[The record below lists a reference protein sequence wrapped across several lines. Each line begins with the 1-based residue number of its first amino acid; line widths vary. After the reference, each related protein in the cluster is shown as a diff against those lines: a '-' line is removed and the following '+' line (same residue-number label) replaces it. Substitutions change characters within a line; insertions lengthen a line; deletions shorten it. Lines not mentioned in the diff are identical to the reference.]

1 MSQNSVPLQSVLK
14 GVVIISSPALTILA
28 LYVVFGTL
36 SLGHFL
42 YAYTAIL
49 ILSAIFLRPLL
60 TNVAT
65 LTSYVND
72 LAQDKRVES
81 PQLGMLSTMTDLSN
95 ALRTLHQSF
104 DQKKQQMENIIT
116 EREILVDS
124 LPDILIMLGS
134 DQAIIRTNK
143 IARTR
148 FGQNLAGKK
157 LGDVI
162 PNDRLINTISS
173 VEDDLSG
180 REVEFVYS
188 IPEPRDYRAVVE
200 RFPVASAG
208 GISIILTM
216 NDVTEIKQLEK
227 MRADFVANASH
238 EIRTP
243 LASIAG
249 FIETLRGPA
258 KDDEQAR
265 DMFLAEMAQQATRLT
280 NLVTDL
286 LSLSKVEMN
295 AHSIPTGSVDVA
307 RLIRVEQDN
316 LKWQA
321 NAKNMVIDVDLRENL
336 PPARGDES
344 ELRQVVH
351 NLLGNAI
358 KYGNADSRVTVSAK
372 LTSSLPR
379 DSNFIRRNRA
389 ILISFIDQGE
399 GIAREH
405 LAHLTERF
413 YRVDSARTRTIG
425 GTGLGLAIVQHI
437 IKRHRG
443 ALMIDSEVGV
453 GSNFSV
459 YVPLYEDE

>member
-1 MSQNSVPLQSVLK
+1 
-14 GVVIISSPALTILA
+14 
-28 LYVVFGTL
+28 
-36 SLGHFL
+36 
-42 YAYTAIL
+42 
-49 ILSAIFLRPLL
+49 
-60 TNVAT
+60 
-65 LTSYVND
+65 
-72 LAQDKRVES
+72 
-81 PQLGMLSTMTDLSN
+81 
-95 ALRTLHQSF
+95 
-104 DQKKQQMENIIT
+104 
-116 EREILVDS
+116 
-124 LPDILIMLGS
+124 
-134 DQAIIRTNK
+134 
-143 IARTR
+143 
-148 FGQNLAGKK
+148 
-157 LGDVI
+157 
-162 PNDRLINTISS
+162 
-173 VEDDLSG
+173 
-180 REVEFVYS
+180 VEFVYS
-188 IPEPRDYRAVVE
+188 NPEPRDYRAVVE